1 MKVQDEAARLESLL
15 PQVISILFH
24 SGEADPL
31 RHHTVGQ
38 IRLMR
43 TLLTG
48 SKTASELSQRLGLS
62 PSSLTQMVGRMV
74 RAGLVAKG
82 LDPEDRRVRM
92 LSLTPAGRE
101 LMENRQGLRIRKAK
115 TVLERMDPNEVR
127 AFIELLEQIRC
138 LQPEPVVLAEAV
150 V

>member
-1 MKVQDEAARLESLL
+1 
-15 PQVISILFH
+15 
-24 SGEADPL
+24 
-31 RHHTVGQ
+31 
-38 IRLMR
+38 
-43 TLLTG
+43 
-48 SKTASELSQRLGLS
+48 
-62 PSSLTQMVGRMV
+62 
-74 RAGLVAKG
+74 
-82 LDPEDRRVRM
+82 M